1 MRTVPDPTESI
12 VIIGAGLGGLSAAL
26 RLAGAGR
33 SVTVLEREARPGGR
47 ASRLDRDGYRF
58 ELGPT
63 VLTMPEFIADALACV
78 GEDIGQWLDLV
89 PITPAYRA
97 RFADGSHLDVHTD
110 PDAMAEQ
117 IASVGSGADVDGYR
131 RFVTFLR
138 ELYEA
143 ELPTFIDRNLDRAR
157 DLVSPAAA
165 RVAALGGLRRLGPK
179 VDSFFTDE
187 RLRRIF
193 SFQSM
198 YAGMAPDRALAVY
211 AVIAYM
217 DSVAGVFYPKGGMSA
232 VADALAGAAAR
243 HGVTFRYG
251 TTAARIE
258 VNGGRARAVVTAD
271 GERFPADAVVV
282 NADLPTA
289 YHQLLPVEYT
299 PKRVARLTYSPS
311 CVVLHVGSSAR
322 YDGLA
327 HHTIDF
333 GRAWGE
339 TFREVIDQG
348 RVMSD
353 PSFLIGNPTATEPGL
368 APKDRQ
374 IYHVLFPAPNTVS
387 GAGIDWD
394 ETGPRYRDHIVATL
408 ESRGLDG
415 FGDAIE
421 VEHLVTPADWLAD
434 GLAGG
439 TPFSANHR
447 LSQTGPF
454 RPPTL
459 DRRVENLVFCGAN
472 TQPGVGVPMVL
483 LSGRL
488 AAERITGG
496 RERERIR
503 RAVKAPSA
511 RSLALRPAAAHR
523 SWEPATR
530 SSAS

>member
-1 MRTVPDPTESI
+1 MRTVPDPTDSV

-33 SVTVLEREARPGGR
+33 SVTVLEREERPGGR
-47 ASRLDRDGYRF
+47 AGRLERDGYRF

-63 VLTMPEFIADALACV
+63 VLTMPEFVADAFACV
-78 GEDIGQWLDLV
+78 GEDLGRWLDLV
-89 PITPAYRA
+89 PVTPAYRA

-117 IASVGSGADVDGYR
+117 IASVCSRADVDGYR
-131 RFVTFLR
+131 RFVTFVR
-138 ELYEA
+138 ELYEVERPA
-143 ELPTFIDRNLDRAR
+143 FIDRNLDGVR
-157 DLVSPAAA
+157 DLVGPAAA

-179 VDSFFTDE
+179 VNSFFADE

-193 SFQSM
+193 SFQSLS
-198 YAGMAPDRALAVY
+198 AGLAPDRARAVY
-211 AVIAYM
+211 AAIAYM
-217 DSVAGVFYPKGGMSA
+217 DSVAGVFYPRGGMSA

-243 HGVTFRYG
+243 HGVRFRYG

-258 VNGGRARAVVTAD
+258 VNGGRARAVITSD
-271 GERFPADAVVV
+271 GERITADAVVV

-299 PKRVARLTYSPS
+299 PKRVARLTYAPS

-322 YDGLA
+322 YEELA
-327 HHTIDF
+327 HHTVDF
-333 GRAWGE
+333 GRAWGT

-353 PSFLIGNPTATEPGL
+353 PSFLIANPTAAEPGL

-374 IYHVLFPAPNTVS
+374 IYHVVFPAPNTIA
-387 GAGIDWD
+387 GAGIDWNV
-394 ETGPRYRDHIVATL
+394 TGPRYRDHIVASL
-408 ESRGLDG
+408 EARGLKG
-415 FGDAIE
+415 FGDGIE

-439 TPFSANHR
+439 TPFAADHR

-454 RPPTL
+454 RAPTL

-503 RAVKAPSA
+503 HSVKAPSV
-511 RSLALRPAAAHR
+511 RSLALRPSASHR

-530 SSAS
+530 SLTP

>member
-1 MRTVPDPTESI
+1 M
-12 VIIGAGLGGLSAAL
+12 
-26 RLAGAGR
+26 
-33 SVTVLEREARPGGR
+33 
-47 ASRLDRDGYRF
+47 
-58 ELGPT
+58 
-63 VLTMPEFIADALACV
+63 
-78 GEDIGQWLDLV
+78 
-89 PITPAYRA
+89 
-97 RFADGSHLDVHTD
+97 
-110 PDAMAEQ
+110 
-117 IASVGSGADVDGYR
+117 
-131 RFVTFLR
+131 
-138 ELYEA
+138 
-143 ELPTFIDRNLDRAR
+143 
-157 DLVSPAAA
+157 
-165 RVAALGGLRRLGPK
+165 
-179 VDSFFTDE
+179 DSFFADE

-193 SFQSM
+193 SCQSL
-198 YAGMAPDRALAVY
+198 YAGLVPDRARAVY
-211 AVIAYM
+211 AAIAHL
-217 DSVAGVFYPKGGMSA
+217 DSVAGVFYPRGGMSA

-243 HGVTFRYG
+243 HGVRFRYA

-258 VNGGRARAVVTAD
+258 VHGGRARAVITSD
-271 GERFPADAVVV
+271 GERITADAVVV

-289 YHQLLPVEYT
+289 YHQLLPIEYT
-299 PKRVARLTYSPS
+299 PKRVARLAYSPS

-322 YDGLA
+322 YDDLA
-327 HHTIDF
+327 HDTVDF
-333 GRAWGE
+333 GRAWGT

-374 IYHVLFPAPNTVS
+374 IYHVLFPAPNTIA
-387 GAGIDWD
+387 GAGIEWN

-408 ESRGLDG
+408 QARGLSG
-415 FGDAIE
+415 FGEAIE

-439 TPFSANHR
+439 TPFSADHR

-454 RPPTL
+454 RAPTL

-503 RAVKAPSA
+503 RASRHRRPE
-511 RSLALRPAAAHR
+511 SLALRPAAAHR

-530 SSAS
+530 SLRS